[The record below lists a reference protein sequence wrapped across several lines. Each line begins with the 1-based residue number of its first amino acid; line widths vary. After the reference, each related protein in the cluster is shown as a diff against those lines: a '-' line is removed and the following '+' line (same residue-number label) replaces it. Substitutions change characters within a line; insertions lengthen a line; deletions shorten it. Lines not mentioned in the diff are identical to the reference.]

1 MRFATFNLK
10 DFFTAQRPEHEG
22 VVEEKLANVAR
33 FILESDAD
41 VLGLQ
46 EVGDH
51 ALFARLFGGP
61 LEAAGYAHRVVAP
74 GDRRGIRC
82 AVASRHPFASQAVLA
97 PGELE
102 FPRFSVSDAAPFPGR
117 LPLRRPIPHVTVA
130 TPLGPVDVMVAHFKS
145 KLGVPLRDA
154 AGADVPEVGAR
165 AKAEASLRSLVS
177 RASEALFVRGVVDG
191 LLLEDRERAVVV
203 MGDLNDTVDSLPVS
217 IVGGAGELA
226 LDAAARRVPEAG
238 RFSVLH
244 RGEREQI
251 DHILVSRA
259 LAPRIT
265 RAVVLNG
272 ELRDHGPF
280 VKDDVTPTPDSDHA
294 LFFVELS

>member
-10 DFFTAQRPEHEG
+10 DFFTAQRAEHEA

-33 FILESDAD
+33 SILESDAD

-61 LEAAGYAHRVVAP
+61 LAAAGYDHRVLAP

-82 AVASRHPFASQAVLA
+82 AVASRHRFERSAVLA

-102 FPRFSVSDAAPFPGR
+102 FPRFVASDGAPFPGR

-130 TPLGPVDVMVAHFKS
+130 TPLGPVDVLVAHFKS
-145 KLGVPLRDA
+145 KLGVPLRDDS
-154 AGADVPEVGAR
+154 GADVVETGAR
-165 AKAEASLRSLVS
+165 ARAEAALRSLVS
-177 RASEALFVRGVVDG
+177 RAAEALFVRGVVDE
-191 LLLEDRERAVVV
+191 LLLADRSRAVVV
-203 MGDLNDTVDSLPVS
+203 MGDLNDTLDSLPVS
-217 IVGGAGELA
+217 IVCGSGDLA
-226 LDAAARRVPEAG
+226 LEAATRRVPEAE
-238 RFSVLH
+238 RYTVLH

-251 DHILVSRA
+251 DHILVSHA
-259 LAPRIT
+259 LAPRLV

-272 ELRDHGPF
+272 ALRDHGPF
-280 VKDDVTPTPDSDHA
+280 VKDAVLPTPDSDHA
-294 LFFVELS
+294 LFFVELA